1 MARYVL
7 SKDNDKIILTDT
19 KTGKKRVLT
28 VEDIDY
34 VVDDNQKL
42 RDENTIATYFR
53 LKEEDFKPKTVTK
66 KANLVQEYKEAK
78 KYDKSDINQ
87 TDPMLDFINKF
98 NLTSLER
105 AALIQ
110 MPYKETI
117 RKFERPENEKN
128 IMLNDFQRVT
138 EKIIEKNIKNTE
150 EYIKNY
156 LTKYNNDHP
165 VSFDD
170 IFLVSTNYKNTADY
184 EKIKKYIDDGNH
196 IKNLKDLYNQG
207 IKVFANIQLGC
218 LNQLFSNYQKA
229 QNFVKNPYR
238 LVNFTMT
245 STITGED
252 NKYWYIKFNLCYPEF
267 NPNVSMV
274 VTVYNPIFDKQ
285 IVSDSNTLKS
295 IYEHGLE
302 YFNSIPNISVLSN
315 RVRLLKKLEEENDK
329 EKYEDNFYNYKYK
342 LGMQFVYKEKDKD
355 EDKIKYIPIMPEDDT
370 FKDNSIEESNIQR
383 KKYAKALSID
393 EKDEKFNELL
403 YAFKALVMDI
413 LKPYPSVLAGGNFAG
428 GWTDKTLT
436 RIDVIIDTLKGM
448 GIGMGWSDRTLTRI
462 DNIMSQLNGMGL
474 CSGDEIAGGWTD
486 KTLTRIDNILSQ
498 LNGMGLSGGW
508 TDKTLTRID
517 NILSQLA

>member
-105 AALIQ
+105 TSLAQ

-117 RKFERPENEKN
+117 RKFDRPEGEKN
-128 IMLNDFQRVT
+128 VMLNDFQRVT
-138 EKIIEKNIKNTE
+138 EKIIEKGIKNIE

-165 VSFDD
+165 VLFED
-170 IFLVSTNYKNTADY
+170 IFLVKSNYKNTADY

-196 IKNLKDLYNQG
+196 INNLEDLYKQG
-207 IKVFANIQLGC
+207 INVFKGIQLGC
-218 LNQLFSNYQKA
+218 LNQLFNNYQQAKNLMNEPWLEKYKIGMKI
-229 QNFVKNPYR
+229 QKNNNNWYMIYNFNNTEVLSDIY
-238 LVNFTMT
+238 FI
-245 STITGED
+245 ITVF
-252 NKYWYIKFNLCYPEF
+252 I
-267 NPNVSMV
+267 
-274 VTVYNPIFDKQ
+274 TIFDVKL
-285 IVSDSNTLKS
+285 IGTKETLLS
-295 IYEHGLE
+295 IYEQGLK
-302 YFNSIPNISVLSN
+302 FFNNINSINQLSIYAQSI
-315 RVRLLKKLEEENDK
+315 ENKIGLDA
-329 EKYEDNFYNYKYK
+329 YDYNYQLGIWFENKYTAITPVNGFTQNEIQTK
-342 LGMQFVYKEKDKD
+342 YM
-355 EDKIKYIPIMPEDDT
+355 KI
-370 FKDNSIEESNIQR
+370 
-383 KKYAKALSID
+383 KKYAEACNIQPND
-393 EKDEKFNELL
+393 TQFNQIFSS
-403 YAFKALVMDI
+403 FKELVMKV
-413 LKPYPSVLAGGNFAG
+413 LKPWPSLIAGGKKIINPDDLINDESSGTSENFAG

-462 DNIMSQLNGMGL
+462 DDILSQLNGMGL
-474 CSGDEIAGGWTD
+474 CSGWTDKTLTRIDDILSQLNGMGNEIAGGWTD
-486 KTLTRIDNILSQ
+486 KSLTRIDNILSQ
-498 LNGMGLSGGW
+498 LNGM
-508 TDKTLTRID
+508 K
-517 NILSQLA
+517 